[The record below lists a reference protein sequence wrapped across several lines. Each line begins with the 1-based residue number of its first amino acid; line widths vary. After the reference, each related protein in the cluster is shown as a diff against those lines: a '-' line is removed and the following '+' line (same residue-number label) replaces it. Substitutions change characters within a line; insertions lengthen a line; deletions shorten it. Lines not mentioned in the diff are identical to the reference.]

1 MSQHLQ
7 DPSLLPCCCVVC
19 LMQALYNHAL
29 YHQNDASLCHKFAIS
44 LELARQ
50 VVKQEPTGFLF
61 NLSHMRCWPQGLH
74 HNAPWQ
80 MVVTHMS
87 SSGNY
92 SLCMFNDTC
101 PQIAYASLHTGGC
114 RAHHSAHCFTAFA
127 ILSYPQHLYLE
138 NIPIHTAS
146 TLKFSCP
153 A

>member
-1 MSQHLQ
+1 MSQRLQ

-74 HNAPWQ
+74 HSAPWQ

-127 ILSYPQHLYLE
+127 ISSYPQHL
-138 NIPIHTAS
+138 
-146 TLKFSCP
+146 
-153 A
+153 